1 MTLNPLFME
10 YIIHP
15 PQRLQATIDLPASKS
30 ISNRALIIQ
39 ALTPGAPAPENLS
52 VCDDTRTVVEALRT
66 LPSTIDI
73 GAAGT
78 AMRFLTAYLAIT
90 PGEHLLTGS
99 QRMQQRP
106 IGPLVDALRLLG
118 ADITYKGEEGF
129 PPLHITGQPLRGGE
143 IEMEG
148 SVSSQ
153 FVTALLLIAPSMERG
168 LILHLHGL
176 ITSRPY
182 IDMTLQVMQYYGAQ
196 AEWVDESTL
205 RVAPQPYSPVSY
217 TVENDWT
224 SASYWY
230 ELATIMGREDTTLQ
244 LDGLLP
250 HSPQGDAAV
259 KYIFSLLGI
268 RTQFSPSTAGTPSR
282 AQLHFRRMR
291 LPLLEYDFTGQP
303 DLAQSVAATC
313 VALGTRFRFTGLST
327 LRLKETDRL
336 EALVQEMHKLGFVLQ
351 ATPDDALIWDGTQC
365 TPTPC
370 HVIET
375 YNDHR
380 MALAFAP
387 LAIRFPGLRIRHPE
401 VVTKSYPRY
410 WDQMRRAG
418 CTITPIA
425 ES

>member
-1 MTLNPLFME
+1 ME
-10 YIIHP
+10 YIIRP
-15 PQRLQATIDLPASKS
+15 PHSLQATIDLPASKS

-39 ALTPGAPAPENLS
+39 ALTPGAPTPENLS
-52 VCDDTRTVVEALRT
+52 ACDDTHAMVEALRCPT
-66 LPSTIDI
+66 DTIDV

-90 PGEHLLTGS
+90 PGERLLTGS

-106 IGPLVDALRLLG
+106 IGPLVDALRQMG
-118 ADITYKGEEGF
+118 ADIHYKGEEGF
-129 PPLHITGQPLRGGE
+129 PPLYITGLPLQGGE

-153 FVTALLLIAPSMERG
+153 FVTALLLIAPTLPSG
-168 LILHLHGL
+168 LTLHLHGR

-182 IDMTLQVMQYYGAQ
+182 IDMTLQVMQHYGAR
-196 AEWVDESTL
+196 AEWADESTL
-205 RVAPQPYSPVSY
+205 HVAPQPYHPVAY
-217 TVENDWT
+217 TVESDWT

-230 ELATIMGREDTTLQ
+230 ELVAIMSRDDTALQ
-244 LDGLLP
+244 LNGLLP

-268 RTQFSPSTAGTPSR
+268 RTQFSPSGDGTPSR
-282 AQLHFRRMR
+282 AQLHYRRMR

-336 EALVQEMHKLGFVLQ
+336 EALVKEMRKLGFALQ
-351 ATPDDALIWDGTQC
+351 STPDDALIWDGTQC
-365 TPTPC
+365 QPAPTP
-370 HVIET
+370 VIET

-387 LAIRFPGLRIRHPE
+387 LAVRFHGLRIRHPE

>member
-1 MTLNPLFME
+1 ME

-39 ALTPGAPAPENLS
+39 ALAPGAPAPENLS
-52 VCDDTRTVVEALRT
+52 ACDDTRAVVAALRT
-66 LPSTIDI
+66 LPPTIDI

-78 AMRFLTAYLAIT
+78 AMRFLTAYLALT
-90 PGEHLLTGS
+90 PGHHLLTGS
-99 QRMQQRP
+99 ERMQQRP
-106 IGPLVDALRLLG
+106 IGQLVDALRQLG
-118 ADITYKGEEGF
+118 ADINYTGKEGF
-129 PPLHITGQPLRGGE
+129 PPLHITGEALRGGE
-143 IEMEG
+143 IEMAADI
-148 SVSSQ
+148 SSQ
-153 FVTALLLIAPSMERG
+153 FVTALLLIAPVMERG
-168 LILHLHGL
+168 LILHLHGR

-182 IDMTLQVMQYYGAQ
+182 IDMTLQVMQHYGAQ
-196 AEWVDESTL
+196 AEWADESTL
-205 RVAPQPYSPVSY
+205 HVAPQPYNPVAY

-230 ELATIMGREDTTLQ
+230 ELAAIMGRDDTALR
-244 LDGLLP
+244 LNGILP

-268 RTQFSPSTAGTPSR
+268 RTQFSPSEAGAPAW
-282 AQLHFRRMR
+282 AQLHYRHMR

-336 EALVQEMHKLGFVLQ
+336 AALVQEMHKLGFVLQ
-351 ATPDDALIWDGTQC
+351 ATPDDALIWDGAQC
-365 TPTPC
+365 AADTHP
-370 HVIET
+370 VIET

-387 LAIRFPGLRIRHPE
+387 LAVRFPGLRIRHPE

-418 CTITPIA
+418 CTITPKA

>member
-1 MTLNPLFME
+1 ME
-10 YIIHP
+10 YIIQP
-15 PQRLQATIDLPASKS
+15 PQRLQAAIDLPASKS

-39 ALTPGAPAPENLS
+39 ALTPGAPAPQNLS
-52 VCDDTRTVVEALRT
+52 TCDDTRAVVEALRT
-66 LPSTIDI
+66 LPPTIDI

-90 PGEHLLTGS
+90 PGEYLLTGS

-106 IGPLVDALRLLG
+106 ISPLVDALRLLG
-118 ADITYKGEEGF
+118 ADINYKGKAGF
-129 PPLHITGQPLRGGE
+129 PPLRITGHPLQGGE
-143 IEMEG
+143 IEMAAD
-148 SVSSQ
+148 VSSQ
-153 FVTALLLIAPSMERG
+153 FITALLLIAPTMRSG
-168 LILHLHGL
+168 LTLHLHGR

-182 IDMTLQVMQYYGAQ
+182 IDMTLQVMQHYGAR
-196 AEWVDESTL
+196 AEWADESTL
-205 RVAPQPYSPVSY
+205 SVAPQPYRSTAY

-224 SASYWY
+224 AASYWY
-230 ELATIMGREDTTLQ
+230 ELATIMGRDDTALQ
-244 LDGLLP
+244 LNGLLP

-268 RTQFSPSTAGTPSR
+268 RTTFSPSEDGTPPR
-282 AQLHFRRMR
+282 AQLHYRRMR

-327 LRLKETDRL
+327 LRLKETDRI
-336 EALVQEMHKLGFVLQ
+336 EALVKEMRKLGFALQ
-351 ATPDDALIWDGTQC
+351 ATPDDALIWDGAQC

-370 HVIET
+370 PVIET

-387 LAIRFPGLRIRHPE
+387 LVVRFPGLRIRHPE
-401 VVTKSYPRY
+401 VVSKSYPHY